1 VNLEANAADQPAREV
16 LHLFMPLEPKHLF
29 RVGTVTTPVPDYL
42 GPTRRDHLLWLRLL
56 SDRDDYAAATDSDL
70 F

>member
-1 VNLEANAADQPAREV
+1 
-16 LHLFMPLEPKHLF
+16 MPLEPKHLF

-42 GPTRRDHLLWLRLL
+42 GHARRDHLLWLRLL
-56 SDRDDYAAATDSDL
+56 SNREDYAAATDSDL